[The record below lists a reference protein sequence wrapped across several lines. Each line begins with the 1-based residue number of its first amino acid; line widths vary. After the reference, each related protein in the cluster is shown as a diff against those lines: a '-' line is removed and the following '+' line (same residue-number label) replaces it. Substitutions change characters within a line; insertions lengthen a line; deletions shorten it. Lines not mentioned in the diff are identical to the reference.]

1 MEYGE
6 IMRLS
11 RLMGLMERDGID
23 AYIISQKSSIYYYVE
38 STGGAFLL
46 VNPDEPLLLTP
57 KVDYTISLEQAKGC
71 KVFPYTR
78 DRVLE
83 IIERELEKVNP
94 KVVGFDDLPIEIYVG
109 LKERFKEIE
118 FRHTSGIIWEM
129 RKIKDHREE
138 ELMRRAGELASIGM
152 GAVLENLREGV
163 REFELAAEAAHSM
176 MMGGA
181 EGLAFPISIASGP
194 RSAYPHAGVTDREI
208 RRGDLVTVDL
218 GATYKGY
225 KSDITRTFI
234 VGRATREQAEIYE
247 AVLQAKE
254 AAMKEIREGAR
265 GRDLDRIARDIISDR
280 GYAEY
285 FVHSLGHGVG
295 LDIHEPPTLSETSE
309 DTLTRGNVV
318 TCEPGIYIPGRGGV
332 RIEDTVL
339 LGGGGAERLTRFA
352 ERMGE
357 ICV

>member
-1 MEYGE
+1 MQYGG

-11 RLMGLMERDGID
+11 RLIGLMERDGID
-23 AYIISQKSSIYYYVE
+23 AYMISQKSSIYYYLGT
-38 STGGAFLL
+38 TGGAFLL

-57 KVDYTISLEQAKGC
+57 KVDYTISLEQAEGC
-71 KVFPYTR
+71 KVFPYSR
-78 DRVLE
+78 DQVLE
-83 IIERELEKVNP
+83 IIGRELEKVNP

-118 FRHTSGIIWEM
+118 FRHTSDVIWEM
-129 RKIKDHREE
+129 RKIKDRQEE

-152 GAVLENLREGV
+152 DAILENLRAGV

-176 MMGGA
+176 MRGGA

-234 VGRATREQAEIYE
+234 VGEPTREQAEIYE

-254 AAMKEIREGAR
+254 AAMMEIKEGAR

-280 GYAEY
+280 GYAEH

-295 LDIHEPPTLSETSE
+295 LDIHEPPTLSETSGE
-309 DTLTRGNVV
+309 TLTRGNIV

-339 LGGGGAERLTRFA
+339 LGDGRIERLTMFA
-352 ERMGE
+352 ERMEE